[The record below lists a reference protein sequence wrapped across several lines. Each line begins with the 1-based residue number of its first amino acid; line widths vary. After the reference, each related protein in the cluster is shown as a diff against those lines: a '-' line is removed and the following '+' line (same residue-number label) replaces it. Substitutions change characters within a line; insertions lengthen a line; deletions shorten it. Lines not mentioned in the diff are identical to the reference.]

1 METALYRRW
10 EEAHAQARAALEAW
24 DPEAEPV
31 PPPLVRA
38 VAFHRQVEEALFFPR
53 LARFFVGGGP
63 IPLLVGDH
71 ARLADTLATGWT
83 PAQAAEWRA
92 AFRLHLRKEDL
103 VLLPIARIR
112 FTSREWEALSR
123 DAADLW
129 PD

>member
-10 EEAHAQARAALEAW
+10 EQAHVDAKAVLDAW
-24 DPEAEPV
+24 NPETEPL
-31 PPPLVRA
+31 PPPLVAA
-38 VAFHRQVEEALFFPR
+38 VAFHRQVEEPLFFPR

-71 ARLADTLATGWT
+71 ARLADALTAAWT
-83 PAQAAEWRA
+83 PEQAAEWRA
-92 AFRLHLRKEDL
+92 SFRLHLRKEDL

-112 FTSREWEALSR
+112 FTSREWEALSQR
-123 DAADLW
+123 AAELW